1 MMKHDATDEAPI
13 VRQIRQAQSV
23 SESHDNGRET
33 APFDSATDTTIGIV
47 TNAYDANGRGHRA
60 VQGA

>member
-1 MMKHDATDEAPI
+1 MKHRTKDEAPI
-13 VRQIRQAQSV
+13 VRQIRQARSV

-33 APFDSATDTTIGIV
+33 APFLVATDTTSIV
-47 TNAYDANGRGHRA
+47 ANDSDGNCRGRRA

>member
-1 MMKHDATDEAPI
+1 MKHRTKDEAPI

-23 SESHDNGRET
+23 SANHHVNARGNVLSI
-33 APFDSATDTTIGIV
+33 AITDTTTIV
-47 TNAYDANGRGHRA
+47 ANDLDGNCRGRGA